1 MWLPNYP
8 LKAEKSLMIFEFT
21 SNGTKGKIP
30 KLVKFVETNLKDIY
44 NLAFGDKDLK
54 TGEINDKI
62 ISNNGDSEIVL
73 ATVVETVYIFTE
85 KYPDAW
91 VFATGSTKA
100 RTRLYRMGISKYI
113 LEIKKDYY
121 VFGLQNDEWEEFE
134 KNIEYAAFLVKRKN
148 VNFVK

>member
-1 MWLPNYP
+1 
-8 LKAEKSLMIFEFT
+8 MIFEFT